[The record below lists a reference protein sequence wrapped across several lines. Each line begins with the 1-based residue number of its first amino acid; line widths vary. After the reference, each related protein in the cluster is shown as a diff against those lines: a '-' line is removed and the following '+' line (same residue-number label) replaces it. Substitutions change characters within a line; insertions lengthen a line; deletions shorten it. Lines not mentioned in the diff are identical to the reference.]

1 MEKPAVETQTDPDKG
16 GLLVQPSIN
25 AKDPPSKEKK
35 TKSDRPYKCPMCDK
49 AFHRLEHQTRHIRTH
64 TGEKPHPCTFP
75 GCSKRFSRSDELTRH
90 LRIHSNPS
98 NRKRKSKLN
107 DYEAQTQPHYMTNNQ
122 GTIQANQTLQQQ
134 QQLQSQQH
142 DGQASLQPQGKT
154 GNQEPVYIQSPL
166 VTIKSDSGI
175 TKIGGLSTSPIPV
188 QSIQLQTING
198 NQYIPVAVDKDGQTI
213 YQPVYVVQQPTADA
227 NQSYQLQQGSAVFSM
242 PSSPTIK
249 SLPSNFQTSPN
260 GLAKLES
267 STSIGVFST
276 ADSSNSLST
285 SPDQSVYAA
294 TKKLPSL
301 TSLND
306 YFHMKKQSGSNIS
319 LNSTSTFSKSNSY
332 SNLNSLNSLTRMT
345 PIKPIPITQ
354 RNVSYPN
361 TPYSNNST
369 SYFPQQKSST
379 SLNLEFIPPA
389 KKSRPNS
396 PNGSFTNL
404 SMTNSQTYHQPNF
417 IISPN
422 ETPLQTPS
430 QSPHLKPSLP
440 SNQPDLLK
448 INNKLS
454 EDITVKKYNNS
465 SDSIANNGT
474 TLPPIRSVFLFP
486 NQS

>member
-1 MEKPAVETQTDPDKG
+1 MENPVADINADTDKG
-16 GLLVQPSIN
+16 DMIALPSV
-25 AKDPPSKEKK
+25 AKESPSKDKK
-35 TKSDRPYKCPMCDK
+35 SKSDRPYKCPMCDK

-75 GCSKRFSRSDELTRH
+75 GCTKRFSRSDELTRH

-98 NRKRKSKLN
+98 TRKRKSKLN
-107 DYEAQTQPHYMTNNQ
+107 EYDGQTQSHYMANNTNHGQ
-122 GTIQANQTLQQQ
+122 I
-134 QQLQSQQH
+134 SQQPEV
-142 DGQASLQPQGKT
+142 QTPVQPQGFQAHT
-154 GNQEPVYIQSPL
+154 EPVYIQSPL
-166 VTIKSDSGI
+166 VTIKSDTGI
-175 TKIGGLSTSPIPV
+175 SKIGGLSTSPIPV

-213 YQPVYVVQQPTADA
+213 YQPVYVVQQPVEVSK
-227 NQSYQLQQGSAVFSM
+227 NYQLQQGSAIFSM

-260 GLAKLES
+260 GLAKLGS
-267 STSIGVFST
+267 NTSIGVFST
-276 ADSSNSLST
+276 ADSNHSLST
-285 SPDQSVYAA
+285 SPDQSIYAT

-306 YFHMKKQSGSNIS
+306 YFHMKKKSNSNIS
-319 LNSTSTFSKSNSY
+319 LNSTSTFSKSSSF

-345 PIKPIPITQ
+345 PIKPVPVTQ

-361 TPYSNNST
+361 TPYSNNSS

-379 SLNLEFIPPA
+379 SLNLEFLPPT

-396 PNGSFTNL
+396 PSGSFTNL
-404 SMTNSQTYHQPNF
+404 SMTSAHTFTQPNF

-448 INNKLS
+448 INNKLT
-454 EDITVKKYNNS
+454 EEITVKQYNNNS
-465 SDSIANNGT
+465 ESIANNGT

-486 NQS
+486 NQN